1 MVRIAGVNIPNHK
14 HLWVALT
21 SIYGVGPT
29 RSKKILTA
37 CKIDASRKVETLS
50 EEELG
55 VVRDELK
62 NHTLEWDLRRE
73 VTGNIKA
80 LSDMNCYRGIR
91 HKKALPV
98 RGQRTKTNA
107 RTKRGKKATVANK
120 KVAAK

>member
-1 MVRIAGVNIPNHK
+1 MVRISGVNIPNHK

-29 RSKKILTA
+29 RSKKILIT
-37 CKIDASRKVETLS
+37 CKIDESRKVETLS

-55 VVRDELK
+55 VIRDELK
-62 NHTLEWDLRRE
+62 NHVLEGDLRRE
-73 VTGNIKA
+73 VTSNIKS
-80 LSDMNCYRGIR
+80 LSDMNCYRGVR
-91 HKKALPV
+91 HKNNLPV

-120 KVAAK
+120 KIAAK